1 MNELENEL
9 AQRRQVAY
17 DKLTAFAANR
27 ASWYGDSKKIN
38 LKKLHT
44 KDIIIFAARGVSISN
59 EFVDEAFRAYESPT
73 LAQRLASEP
82 GHPVAAP
89 CQFHEHLP
97 EVLVAGLRDATP
109 SLLIGVRILGGHDS
123 QPRRERRRVPEP

>member
-44 KDIIIFAARGVSISN
+44 KDIIIFAARGLDI
-59 EFVDEAFRAYESPT
+59 E
-73 LAQRLASEP
+73 
-82 GHPVAAP
+82 
-89 CQFHEHLP
+89 
-97 EVLVAGLRDATP
+97 
-109 SLLIGVRILGGHDS
+109 
-123 QPRRERRRVPEP
+123 